1 MRQGG
6 ENARPRPHP
15 PSEDDP
21 AEMSIAA
28 PEPGIDL
35 AWLAEKIEYRR
46 FQDCVHCGLC
56 SASCPTYI
64 ETGNENDSPRGRI
77 YLMRAV
83 TDGRLALSEPVARQY
98 GVPRDAGTALVLV
111 ALREIKDGEEADA
124 DGDVTASAH
133 DLSGTRQAITLRKVD
148 AGGYIDHI
156 GTARIS
162 PHNSYRF
169 EVVVTAG
176 QRTETVTFQRS
187 F

>member
-1 MRQGG
+1 MRC
-6 ENARPRPHP
+6 NAPLFAVALLALLSACSGSNAPRTAEFVQA
-15 PSEDDP
+15 SP
-21 AEMSIAA
+21 AETDFGTLRVRYNA
-28 PEPGIDL
+28 L
-35 AWLAEKIEYRR
+35 
-46 FQDCVHCGLC
+46 
-56 SASCPTYI
+56 PT
-64 ETGNENDSPRGRI
+64 
-77 YLMRAV
+77 
-83 TDGRLALSEPVARQY
+83 LALSEPVARQY

-169 EVVVTAG
+169 EVVVKAG
-176 QRTETVTFQRS
+176 GRTEAVTFQRS